1 MHMPNKVSME
11 ISRITYVLY
20 DILYQLD
27 IDSCM
32 LLDSLG
38 DSEVKISDEGCNEL
52 LQRLL
57 SSTATPRFMRI
68 DPTNFDDVPPLAV
81 DQWSSPDDIEREKN
95 RLLAHIESASSSVES
110 KAENNNRFSNGGDEL
125 PSMDYLFGGPIDEN
139 LAAHVAFTLSL
150 LERLCNAINESGEV
164 NFDIN
169 EANLMSEM
177 RDLRAEKLLL
187 TDRITK
193 LASEVI
199 YLRSRL
205 VIVENEKL
213 KVERN
218 LDRSVVASREAE
230 LLQVEGSTTAIALTE
245 QQSAQIQLP
254 SSPVGISI
262 HAERELRRQMSL
274 LEEQLAESESAKA
287 QVEMILTE
295 RLARPL
301 PQTDVQVSDMRNA
314 MEELRLQC
322 KQKVSSLITEVC
334 MNACIHMCVCMYLD
348 VFALIHVDIFS
359 IVLADELNN

>member
-1 MHMPNKVSME
+1 MSSTSSPVSSIK
-11 ISRITYVLY
+11 ISSVTYVLY

-57 SSTATPRFMRI
+57 GSTATPRFMKI
-68 DPTNFDDVPPLAV
+68 DPTNFDDNIPPLAV
-81 DQWSSPDDIEREKN
+81 DQWSSADDIDREKN
-95 RLLAHIESASSSVES
+95 RLLAHIESASAEI
-110 KAENNNRFSNGGDEL
+110 KADKARFSNGEDEL
-125 PSMDYLFGGPIDEN
+125 PAAMEMDYLFGGPIDEN
-139 LAAHVAFTLSL
+139 LAAHVTFTLSL

-164 NFDIN
+164 NFDVN

-193 LASEVI
+193 LASEVVH
-199 YLRSRL
+199 LRSRL
-205 VIVENEKL
+205 VLVENEKL

-218 LDRSVVASREAE
+218 LDRSVVASKEAE
-230 LLQVEGSTTAIALTE
+230 LLQVEGSTSAITLTE
-245 QQSAQIQLP
+245 QQSAQLQLP

-334 MNACIHMCVCMYLD
+334 LCMYLD
-348 VFALIHVDIFS
+348 IVALIYINVFS
-359 IVLADELNN
+359 IIVLKDELNK

>member
-1 MHMPNKVSME
+1 
-11 ISRITYVLY
+11 
-20 DILYQLD
+20 
-27 IDSCM
+27 M

-68 DPTNFDDVPPLAV
+68 DPTFDDVPPLAV
-81 DQWSSPDDIEREKN
+81 DQWSSTDDIEREKN
-95 RLLAHIESASSSVES
+95 RLLAHIESASVES
-110 KAENNNRFSNGGDEL
+110 KAEKAHYSNGGEEL
-125 PSMDYLFGGPIDEN
+125 PAMDYLFGGPIDEN
-139 LAAHVAFTLSL
+139 LAAHVTFTLSL

-164 NFDIN
+164 NFDVN

-187 TDRITK
+187 TDRVTK
-193 LASEVI
+193 LASEVVH
-199 YLRSRL
+199 LRSRL
-205 VIVENEKL
+205 VLVENEKL
-213 KVERN
+213 KLERN
-218 LDRSVVASREAE
+218 LDRSLVASREAE
-230 LLQVEGSTTAIALTE
+230 LLQVGDSTNVITLTE
-245 QQSAQIQLP
+245 QQSAQLQLP

-322 KQKVSSLITEVC
+322 KQKVSSLIAE
-334 MNACIHMCVCMYLD
+334 VCMYLD
-348 VFALIHVDIFS
+348 VVDVALILVHVS
-359 IVLADELNN
+359 NIVN

>member
-1 MHMPNKVSME
+1 
-11 ISRITYVLY
+11 
-20 DILYQLD
+20 
-27 IDSCM
+27 M

-57 SSTATPRFMRI
+57 GSTAAPRFMRI

-81 DQWSSPDDIEREKN
+81 DQWSSTDDIEREKN
-95 RLLAHIESASSSVES
+95 RLLAHIESASIES
-110 KAENNNRFSNGGDEL
+110 KAEKTHYSNGGDEV
-125 PSMDYLFGGPIDEN
+125 PAMDYLFGGPIDEN
-139 LAAHVAFTLSL
+139 LAAHVTFTLSL

-164 NFDIN
+164 NFAVS

-193 LASEVI
+193 LVSEVI
-199 YLRSRL
+199 HLRSRL
-205 VIVENEKL
+205 VLVENEKL

-218 LDRSVVASREAE
+218 LDRSLVASREAE
-230 LLQVEGSTTAIALTE
+230 LLQVEGSTNAITLTE
-245 QQSAQIQLP
+245 QQSAQLQLP

-322 KQKVSSLITEVC
+322 KQKVTSLIAEVC
-334 MNACIHMCVCMYLD
+334 MHLD
-348 VFALIHVDIFS
+348 PIDLILVDVS
-359 IVLADELNN
+359 NIVN

>member
-1 MHMPNKVSME
+1 
-11 ISRITYVLY
+11 
-20 DILYQLD
+20 
-27 IDSCM
+27 M

-57 SSTATPRFMRI
+57 GSTATPRFMRI
-68 DPTNFDDVPPLAV
+68 DPTFDDVPPLAV
-81 DQWSSPDDIEREKN
+81 DQWSSTDDIEREKN
-95 RLLAHIESASSSVES
+95 RLLAHIESASVES
-110 KAENNNRFSNGGDEL
+110 KAEKTHYSSNGGEDL
-125 PSMDYLFGGPIDEN
+125 PAMDYLFGGPIDEN
-139 LAAHVAFTLSL
+139 LAAHVTFTLSL

-164 NFDIN
+164 NFDVN

-193 LASEVI
+193 LASEVVH
-199 YLRSRL
+199 LRSRL
-205 VIVENEKL
+205 VLVENEKL
-213 KVERN
+213 KLERN
-218 LDRSVVASREAE
+218 LDRSLVASREAE
-230 LLQVEGSTTAIALTE
+230 LLQVEDSTNAITVTE

-262 HAERELRRQMSL
+262 HAERELRRQISL

-301 PQTDVQVSDMRNA
+301 PQTDVQMSDMRNA

-322 KQKVSSLITEVC
+322 KQKVSSLIAEVC
-334 MNACIHMCVCMYLD
+334 MYCD
-348 VFALIHVDIFS
+348 ETSFS
-359 IVLADELNN
+359 ISYLYQSISLH